1 MQLYRLRVVLSE
13 FPSQYRHKS
22 SGDDPT
28 LIDRSILQDLFLET
42 GSKEAERLDAMLQKC
57 LAKDREGRFSSAG
70 EMQRELIPAIR
81 EYRLISSQQWSNSE
95 ADTLLY

>member
-1 MQLYRLRVVLSE
+1 MRVLFSE

-28 LIDRSILQDLFLET
+28 LSDRSILEGSFHLET
-42 GSKEAERLDAMLQKC
+42 GSKEAERLDAVLQKY
-57 LAKDREGRFSSAG
+57 LAKDRESRFSSAV

-81 EYRLISSQQWSNSE
+81 EYPLFDTQQWSSSE